1 MLIKFGLGIYLI
13 SKGIQSIG
21 DGIEAKRCKEE
32 DRLLKQ
38 TKKYDIDKYIDND
51 GIKHTVYRKRSK
63 K

>member
-13 SKGIQSIG
+13 SKGIQSIA

-32 DRLLKQ
+32 DRLLRQ
-38 TKKYDIDKYIDND
+38 TKKYDIDKYTDND